1 MDELTAEIE
10 SPTLRRF
17 YAYWLS
23 KHHGDLLPGRRDI
36 DPLDF
41 AYALGDVALVD
52 VKHDPL
58 RFRFRLDGT
67 RHVERFGFDMT
78 GKWLEDFPEPEM
90 RQVIFNSYREVVE
103 SRKPRRRFRD
113 LNTDGRMFRYEALL
127 LPLAADGKTVDMLV
141 SVISFLDMQIAL
153 AGQPAAHKPAG

>member
-1 MDELTAEIE
+1 MDDLSQAIE

-17 YAYWLS
+17 YAYWRL
-23 KHHGDLLPGRRDI
+23 KHRGPLLPGRQDI

-41 AYALGDVALVD
+41 SYALGDVALVD
-52 VKHDPL
+52 VRHDPL

-90 RQVIFNSYREVVE
+90 RQVIFDSYREVVE
-103 SRKPRRRFRD
+103 DRQPRRRFRD
-113 LNTDGRMFRYEALL
+113 LDTDGRMFRYEALL
-127 LPLAADGKTVDMLV
+127 LPLAGDGKTVDMLV
-141 SVISFLDMQIAL
+141 SVISFLDMQIELPATKAL
-153 AGQPAAHKPAG
+153 